1 MIALTYMATMMST
14 FGAIALLLAAVG
26 IYGVMSYSV
35 SQRRHEIGIRMALG
49 AGSRHVIQLVLGRV
63 ARLLIIGVAFGLIFA
78 YGTSRVIVSALESVG
93 SMDALTF
100 AAFAVFLSLVA
111 LAAGYV
117 PTRRALRVDPVAA
130 LRVE

>member
-1 MIALTYMATMMST
+1 
-14 FGAIALLLAAVG
+14 
-26 IYGVMSYSV
+26 
-35 SQRRHEIGIRMALG
+35 MALG

-63 ARLLIIGVAFGLIFA
+63 ARLLIIGVAFGLIFT